1 MISSSG
7 GYQVYYWKR
16 SKSLWYGKKK
26 EIKFGVFRTLTVE
39 VYVKLKKI
47 VRFEI
52 KYAGCVVLPDY
63 RFLDPA
69 KGPVLTLESTRAE
82 WTTVGIIM
90 WTPDKTETI
99 FTIIKKIP
107 RKSLMSLIFFL
118 QFTPLNLVSLC
129 EKIYLKNC
137 LLAALLSAHE
147 IALVHCKIEY
157 TLICL
162 CMCIFVEYI
171 EELCKV
177 LIILETYIR
186 QHFIRSNW
194 VLSLKKS

>member
-1 MISSSG
+1 MLESPMISSSG

-26 EIKFGVFRTLTVE
+26 EIKWGVFRTLTVE

-52 KYAGCVVLPDY
+52 KYAECVVLPDY

-69 KGPVLTLESTRAE
+69 KGPVLTLEWTRAE

-99 FTIIKKIP
+99 FTIIKKKSTQIIDVSNFFSSIYP
-107 RKSLMSLIFFL
+107 IEFSVVMRKDIL
-118 QFTPLNLVSLC
+118 
-129 EKIYLKNC
+129 
-137 LLAALLSAHE
+137 
-147 IALVHCKIEY
+147 
-157 TLICL
+157 
-162 CMCIFVEYI
+162 
-171 EELCKV
+171 EELFTRNITISTRNRTCA
-177 LIILETYIR
+177 L
-186 QHFIRSNW
+186 
-194 VLSLKKS
+194 